1 MRKTTNT
8 ACGGNGGGV
17 ERRGAERGR
26 AGRGQPLHDRRRAGA
41 LPNPYRPLRFTGRG
55 TGSEANGPF
64 DGAQF
69 HIRLYPGGHLEK
81 DKGCVSAFL
90 MYTGHRDGVRAVF
103 TFVATHSGLPRC
115 ELL

>member
-1 MRKTTNT
+1 MAT
-8 ACGGNGGGV
+8 AAGWSGAVLSAAAQVEGNPFTIDGEQVHPPTRTAHCASPRGV
-17 ERRGAERGR
+17 RV
-26 AGRGQPLHDRRRAGA
+26 
-41 LPNPYRPLRFTGRG
+41 LRLTD
-55 TGSEANGPF
+55 PF